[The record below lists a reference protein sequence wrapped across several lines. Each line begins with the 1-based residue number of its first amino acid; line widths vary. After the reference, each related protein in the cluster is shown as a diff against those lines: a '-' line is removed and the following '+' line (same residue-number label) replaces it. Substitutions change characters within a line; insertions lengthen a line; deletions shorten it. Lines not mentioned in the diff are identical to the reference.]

1 MGCLMNETVL
11 RKALSLL
18 CPNCET
24 SGRTIS
30 FGAGMGPVPPGSKC
44 GHAVSLAELVH
55 SGYVWS
61 QSCIQPSRCIGPSA
75 EIGKGQLSEP

>member
-1 MGCLMNETVL
+1 MGCLMYKTAL

-18 CPNCET
+18 CPDCET

-30 FGAGMGPVPPGSKC
+30 IGAGMGPVPPGSKC

-55 SGYVWS
+55 SGRVRS
-61 QSCIQPSRCIGPSA
+61 QSCI
-75 EIGKGQLSEP
+75 